1 MIDWK
6 KKLSSRKFWAMV
18 SALLLSILTA
28 FGIPN
33 LTAEQVV
40 VIVSGI
46 GGLVVYM
53 LAESKVD
60 AASAGAETYI
70 VDAPEEEDGAIDNS
84 HSDGSE

>member
-6 KKLSSRKFWAMV
+6 SKLSSRKFWAMLA
-18 SALLLSILTA
+18 ALILSILTA
-28 FGIPN
+28 FGIPQ

-46 GGLVVYM
+46 GALVAYM

-60 AASAGAETYI
+60 AKAVSLDCYI
-70 VDAPEEEDGAIDNS
+70 EED
-84 HSDGSE
+84 DGKIEETEK